1 MRLTKIKYC
10 FYYKRLSLQCEDILL
25 LFVAVG
31 DVAVAVG
38 QVEQG
43 LVVVGRTGVLSILEE
58 AYLPFVQDTVK
69 VDP

>member
-1 MRLTKIKYC
+1 MWTHQTNKEER
-10 FYYKRLSLQCEDILL
+10 RSLQSEDILL

-38 QVEQG
+38 QAEQW
-43 LVVVGRTGVLSILEE
+43 LVVVGATGVLGVLVE
-58 AYLPFVQDTVK
+58 ADLPFVQDTVK